1 MRNQSPLSVV
11 LAGGGTAGH
20 ISPLIAI
27 ANAVRDARPGARLL
41 AVGTPGG
48 MESRL
53 VPAAGLQLATVSR
66 VPFPRKPSLELL
78 RLPGKLAGAVRE
90 AGAILDDAGA
100 DVLVGVGGYVCTP
113 LYLAARRRK
122 IPIVVHEANTRAGLA
137 NRVGARLSRHVAV
150 AFAGT
155 PLRGARYVG
164 MPMRREISGL
174 DRVGAR
180 TAARTAL
187 GLDPDQPT
195 LIVTGGSSG
204 AQSINRAIAAS
215 VTALAAAGIQTLHI
229 TGRGKTVHDAD
240 GRPLAAPGYRQV
252 EYVDGMELVYA
263 AADLL
268 LARAGA
274 ATVCEV
280 AAVGVPA
287 VFVPL
292 PIGNGEQAQNAAGLV
307 GAAAALLV
315 EDSAFDAAWVTGQI
329 IPLLRDSARL
339 DAMAAAAAQLG
350 IRDADRKMA
359 ALVLEAAGSADAAA
373 PTRESGSTECGSTG
387 SGPAKSDPTK
397 SDPTK
402 SDPTESDPRQ

>member
-1 MRNQSPLSVV
+1 MTTDSPLSVV

-20 ISPLIAI
+20 ISPLLAI
-27 ANAVRDARPGARLL
+27 ANAIQEVRPDAALL

-48 MESRL
+48 MEARL
-53 VPAAGLQLATVSR
+53 VPAAGLELATVSR
-66 VPFPRKPSLELL
+66 VPFPRKPSRALLE
-78 RLPGKLAGAVRE
+78 LPGKLAGAVRQ
-90 AGAILDDAGA
+90 AGVILDDARA

-113 LYLAARRRK
+113 LYLAAWRRR

-137 NRVGARLSRHVAV
+137 NRVGARLSKHVAV

-155 PLRGARYVG
+155 KLRGARHVG

-174 DRVGAR
+174 DRTAAR
-180 TAARTAL
+180 SAARTAL
-187 GLDPDQPT
+187 GLDQDKPT

-215 VTALAAAGIQTLHI
+215 AAALGDAGIQTLHI
-229 TGRGKTVHDAD
+229 TGRDKAVHDAQ
-240 GRPLAAPGYRQV
+240 GRLLEAPGYRQV
-252 EYVDGMELVYA
+252 EYVDGMELAYA

-292 PIGNGEQAQNAAGLV
+292 PIGNGEQALNAAGLV
-307 GAAAALLV
+307 GAGAALLV
-315 EDSAFDAAWVTGQI
+315 DDAGFDAAWVGGTI
-329 IPLLRDSARL
+329 IPLLADSARL
-339 DAMAAAAAQLG
+339 HSMAAAAERFG
-350 IRDADRKMA
+350 IRDADRQMA
-359 ALVLEAAGSADAAA
+359 ALVLEAARSAGRT
-373 PTRESGSTECGSTG
+373 PN
-387 SGPAKSDPTK
+387 TK
-397 SDPTK
+397 K
-402 SDPTESDPRQ
+402 HEQ